1 MNCLYNVLKNTSVT
15 YESKPCYLGGE
26 ENHIDKNISNE
37 TVHEFERREQELE
50 NKFKNADIEIE
61 AKRKTMINELQR
73 EVNRIVEQTKSEC
86 KELLIQKTEEGFKEG
101 MKVAEKRCENLD
113 SELEVLKKEI
123 VKQYDDSRKIID
135 NNILEL
141 AFILARKI
149 IDIQIERDDTA
160 ILSALENIMTRFKD
174 DNNLT
179 VDVSEDVAQK
189 LNSEEQKAKYKINAN
204 KELSNEEIL
213 LNSSYGT
220 VDASIDVQ
228 FDNLKKSV
236 LEECKK
242 I

>member
-26 ENHIDKNISNE
+26 ENHIDKNISNK

-50 NKFKNADIEIE
+50 NKFKSADIEIE

-73 EVNRIVEQTKSEC
+73 EVSRIVEQTKSEC
-86 KELLIQKTEEGFKEG
+86 KELLAQKTKEGFKEG
-101 MKVAEKRCENLD
+101 VKVAEKRCENLD

>member
-26 ENHIDKNISNE
+26 ENHIDKNISNK
-37 TVHEFERREQELE
+37 TVHEFERREKELE

-73 EVNRIVEQTKSEC
+73 EVSRIVEQTKSEC
-86 KELLIQKTEEGFKEG
+86 KELLAQKTKEGFKEG
-101 MKVAEKRCENLD
+101 VKVAEKRCENLD

-189 LNSEEQKAKYKINAN
+189 LNSEEQKTKYKINAN

>member
-26 ENHIDKNISNE
+26 ENHIDKNISNK

-50 NKFKNADIEIE
+50 NKFKSADIEIE

-86 KELLIQKTEEGFKEG
+86 KELLAQKTKEGFKEG
-101 MKVAEKRCENLD
+101 VKVAEKRCENLD

>member
-26 ENHIDKNISNE
+26 ENHIDKNISNK
-37 TVHEFERREQELE
+37 TVHEFERREKELE
-50 NKFKNADIEIE
+50 NKFKSADIEIE

-73 EVNRIVEQTKSEC
+73 EVSRIVEQTKSEC
-86 KELLIQKTEEGFKEG
+86 KELLAQKTKEGFKEG
-101 MKVAEKRCENLD
+101 VKVAEKRCENLD

-189 LNSEEQKAKYKINAN
+189 LNSEEQKTKYKINAN

>member
-26 ENHIDKNISNE
+26 ENHIDKNISNK
-37 TVHEFERREQELE
+37 TVHEFERREKELE
-50 NKFKNADIEIE
+50 NKFKSADIEIE

-73 EVNRIVEQTKSEC
+73 EVSRIVEQTKSEC
-86 KELLIQKTEEGFKEG
+86 KELLAQKTKEGFKEG
-101 MKVAEKRCENLD
+101 VKVAEKRCENLD

>member
-26 ENHIDKNISNE
+26 ENHIDKNISNK
-37 TVHEFERREQELE
+37 TVHEFERREKELE

-86 KELLIQKTEEGFKEG
+86 KELLAQKTEEGFKEG
-101 MKVAEKRCENLD
+101 VKVAEKRCENLD